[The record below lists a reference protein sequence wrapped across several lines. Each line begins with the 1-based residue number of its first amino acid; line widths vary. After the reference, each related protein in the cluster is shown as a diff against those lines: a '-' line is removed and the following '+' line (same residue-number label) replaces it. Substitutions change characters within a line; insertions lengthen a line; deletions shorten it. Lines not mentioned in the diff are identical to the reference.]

1 MLLHTQAC
9 KHWYKKIIYCFYALL
24 LHWGANFKPQTT
36 LRTWP
41 FLGNWRLSAD
51 LNSAWLQYFYCGQ
64 GAETTCSLQSR
75 LLRDNLFLWKDF
87 VRYFPHIWKT
97 LRCKLDTVQCLR
109 PAYINFGTCLRKP
122 ALSFNTRNESTLH
135 ATASSIKVTLAK
147 CAVFGIPRHL
157 MPCACRHS
165 WVGVKQITI
174 ICKWSKGKEHYCLK
188 NTCQLWSVS
197 FTPQYLSL
205 I

>member
-75 LLRDNLFLWKDF
+75 LLRDNLFIWKDF
-87 VRYFPHIWKT
+87 VRYFPHTWKT
-97 LRCKLDTVQCLR
+97 LRCKLVTVQCLR
-109 PAYINFGTCLRKP
+109 PAYINFGTCLRNQP
-122 ALSFNTRNESTLH
+122 SVLIQEMNQHYMLQRLLLRWRWQNALCLGFPDISCRVH
-135 ATASSIKVTLAK
+135 AA
-147 CAVFGIPRHL
+147 IPER
-157 MPCACRHS
+157 
-165 WVGVKQITI
+165 
-174 ICKWSKGKEHYCLK
+174 E
-188 NTCQLWSVS
+188 
-197 FTPQYLSL
+197 
-205 I
+205 